1 MAAVSEQNIRA
12 ALRQVIDPH
21 VGVDLVTMGMIRQV
35 EIDEE
40 GKVEV
45 KMVLT
50 APFCPLAS
58 YLVEQVRQTTA
69 QVPEVR
75 EARVTLLDERW
86 DPGWME
92 RPAEQTR
99 PD

>member
-1 MAAVSEQNIRA
+1 MARVTEQAVRE

-21 VGVDLVTMGMIRQV
+21 VGMDLVTMGMIRQV

-58 YLVEQVRQTTA
+58 YLVEQVHRTTA
-69 QVPEVR
+69 QVPGVQ
-75 EARVTLLDERW
+75 EANVTLLDEQW
-86 DPGWME
+86 DPAWME
-92 RPAEQTR
+92 RPAGQV
-99 PD
+99 